1 MIKSKFSIVLLS
13 AIAIISVSGCK
24 KDKCNAGTGGGV
36 IVAAFPEHHGTVIY
50 NQPNY
55 PDTAYIKFCTKDF
68 PGTDLTKYD
77 LVVPGEIGEDHVHI
91 NGLQSGDYYIYMAGF
106 DTSISQRVTGG
117 LPFTIDQTGGE
128 IDLTVPV
135 TE

>member
-1 MIKSKFSIVLLS
+1 MIKFKFSILLLS
-13 AIAIISVSGCK
+13 AISLTTFSGCNK
-24 KDKCNAGTGGGV
+24 NKCNAGTGGSV
-36 IVAAFPEHHGTVIY
+36 IIAAYPKHHGTTIY
-50 NQPNY
+50 NQPAY

-68 PGTDLTKYD
+68 PGTDLSQYD
-77 LVVPGEIGEDHVHI
+77 LKIAGEVGEDHVHI

-106 DTSISQRVTGG
+106 DTTISQRVTGG
-117 LPFTIDQTGGE
+117 IPFTIDQTGGE